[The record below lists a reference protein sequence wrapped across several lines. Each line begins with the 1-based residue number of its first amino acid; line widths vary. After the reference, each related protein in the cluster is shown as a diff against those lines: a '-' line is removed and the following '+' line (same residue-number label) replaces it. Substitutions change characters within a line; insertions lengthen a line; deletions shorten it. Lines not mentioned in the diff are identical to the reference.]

1 MCSHLARKFVE
12 MLRIEDT
19 ANVHKITDADVL
31 CVEMAGLIHDLG
43 KSRPPHAP
51 RAPPRQQ
58 SSRS

>member
-1 MCSHLARKFVE
+1 